1 MRRALLWIWA
11 VLLTPVVLFLVV
23 LLLLYCPPVQNYVVQ
38 KVVAYASEE
47 LGATIS
53 VDYVTLAFPLDLSI
67 EGVKYIQPNED
78 DPSILDTIADIRS
91 IVVDVRLMP
100 LFDGVAEVKRVEILD
115 ASVNTSNMV
124 EAARVRGHVG
134 RIYLRSRGITWGEG
148 EAWVDD
154 AILSD
159 ADIDIA
165 LNDSVPED
173 TTASEPVMW
182 TIMVSRF
189 DLDNTAVSFHTAGDS
204 INISTLLGGG
214 SVSDARIDL
223 GNSIYTVGKVRI
235 KDDRLRVADVADEDV
250 LSMSEG
256 VSMEVDSLYMDTL
269 SLSMSKALIE
279 LPSSRI
285 EARVCMDLNAFD
297 EEEPGSMAVDAVLYI
312 GRDDVEALAGLE
324 IGSDIEGTAK
334 ARKEGQR
341 YSAEVEL
348 TEGSGG
354 RITIDGY
361 YCMDDDSYKA
371 TANIDGV
378 DLRHFMEGG
387 PMRTLTADA
396 EVEGRGLDIYSE
408 QTRIDARIAL
418 KAFQYDTYNLGS
430 IEAAATLAGG
440 KARVDIDSK
449 NSMAVGTI
457 GLEAMLSRKKIDA
470 TLGLDISRA
479 DLQEMGLVDST
490 FAVGVCSHVDLTS
503 DLSQSH
509 SIQAGIS
516 DIVLSIGEE
525 TYTPQDIDLDL
536 YTTPDTTRATLLS
549 GDLSLDFQSHGG
561 YETLMGKVDSLLMRI
576 EEHQKEK
583 IIDGE
588 ALRELLPTMRLRMAV
603 GTENMVAKYVGMMG
617 VGFTEAAI
625 DLRSSPERGIGGRMY
640 AYRVEMDSIRVDTI
654 NIGFRDD
661 MSRLGLRARVRNN
674 PDNQLCFTALVDAYL
689 EGREIGLAAQYRDKA
704 DSLGLSL
711 GLKAEMCDSG
721 ISVRVDPLRPVL
733 GYIPFNVNED
743 NYVFLGK
750 DKKVR
755 ADINVI
761 TDDGTGAQ
769 IYSAEEED
777 PTLLQDLTV
786 SLSRVDL
793 GKILSVIPYA
803 PSVEGMLNGDLH
815 VVQDETEHISVLSD
829 LVIDGL
835 KYEQW
840 PMGNIGMQ
848 LVYMQRDNDTHA
860 VRSILT
866 RNDEEVCTVDGSYR
880 NDEEGYIDATMTMAR
895 FPLSLANGFI
905 PDQIVG
911 FDGYGNGVM
920 SMKGPV
926 SQPLLNGSL
935 MLDSAYIKSI
945 PYGVTLRFDDG
956 EVGVENSRLTFDEY
970 KLFSL
975 DNDPLSIKGY
985 VDCSDLERMSM
996 DIAMRTKNY
1005 KIIDS
1010 KKTTASIAYGKAYV
1024 DFGGRIYGGMDNL
1037 RMRGTVNVL
1046 GNTDM
1051 TYILKNS
1058 ALTTENYFDGL
1069 VTFTD
1074 FNDTTQVQTISRPP
1088 VGGFDMNVT
1097 LEVEQGARI
1106 VCALNTDES
1115 NYVKLEGGG
1124 ELTIT
1129 YNEEDDMQLFGKY
1142 TLTEGEMKYA
1152 LPVIPLKTFQIEE
1165 GSYVEFSGDM
1175 MNPALSLAATE
1186 DIKALVSSESG
1197 DSHSVLFQCGVKVS
1211 GTLQNMGLQFTL
1223 ETDDDLTVKN
1233 ELASMND
1240 EERGKVAVTMLT
1252 TGMYLTGDNTS
1263 AFSMSNALNSFLQNE
1278 INNITNSAVR
1288 SFDLSLGIDQGADA
1302 SGQQYTDYTF
1312 KFSKKLWNN
1321 RVNFVIGGKV
1331 SDGSSSSDESGT
1343 MIDNVSLEY
1352 RLDNTSMRYVRLFY
1366 TKDSHDILEDDISQ
1380 YGAGFVWRKKM
1391 DKFSELFKSTK
1402 TK

>member
-1 MRRALLWIWA
+1 MWIWV
-11 VLLTPVVLFLVV
+11 VLMTPVVLFLVV
-23 LLLLYCPPVQNYVVQ
+23 LFLLYCPPVQNYVVK

-47 LGATIS
+47 MGATIS
-53 VDYVTLAFPLDLSI
+53 VDYVTLSFPLDLSI
-67 EGVKYIQPNED
+67 EGVKYIQPDEN
-78 DPSILDTIADIRS
+78 DPSKADTIADIKS
-91 IVVDVRLMP
+91 IVVDVRLLP
-100 LFDGVAEVKRVEILD
+100 LFDGVAEIKRVEILD
-115 ASVNTSNMV
+115 ASLNTANMV
-124 EAARVRGHVG
+124 EAAVVKGNVG

-154 AILSD
+154 AILSN
-159 ADIDIA
+159 ANIDIT

-173 TTASEPVMW
+173 TTSSEPVMW
-182 TIMVSRF
+182 TILVSRF
-189 DLDNTAVSFHTAGDS
+189 DMDNTAVTFHTAGDS
-204 INISTLLGGG
+204 INISTLLGEG
-214 SVSDARIDL
+214 SIVDARIDL
-223 GNSIYTVGKVRI
+223 GNSIYTVGQLRI
-235 KDDRLRVADVADEDV
+235 RDDSLRVADVAEEDMF
-250 LSMSEG
+250 SMPEG

-269 SLSMSKALIE
+269 CLRLAKALVE
-279 LPSSRI
+279 LPSSRV
-285 EARVCMDLNAFD
+285 EASVYMDLNAFD
-297 EEEPGSMAVDAVLYI
+297 DESPGSMSVDATLSI
-312 GRDDVEALAGLE
+312 GRDDIKSLAGLE
-324 IGSDIEGTAK
+324 IGSDIIGTARASK
-334 ARKEGQR
+334 DGQR
-341 YSAEVEL
+341 YSAEAEL

-354 RITIDGY
+354 RITMDGY
-361 YCMDDDSYKA
+361 YDMSDDSYKA
-371 TANIDGV
+371 VANIDGI
-378 DLRHFMEGG
+378 DLRHFLEGG
-387 PMRTLTADA
+387 SMKTLTASA
-396 EVEGRGLDIYSE
+396 EVEGKGFDIYSK
-408 QTRIDARIAL
+408 QTRIDASVDM
-418 KAFQYDTYNLGS
+418 KAFHYDTYDLGS
-430 IEAAATLAGG
+430 IEANATVADG
-440 KARVDIDSK
+440 KVSVYIDSK
-449 NSMAVGTI
+449 NEMAVGTI
-457 GLEAMLSRKKIDA
+457 SLEALLSKEKIDA

-479 DLQEMGLVDST
+479 DLMQMGLVDST

-503 DLSQSH
+503 DLNQCH

-516 DIVLSIGEE
+516 DLVLNIGEE
-525 TYTPQDIDLDL
+525 TYHPKDIDLDL
-536 YTTPDTTRATLLS
+536 YTAPDTMRATLLS
-549 GDLSLDFQSHGG
+549 GDLSLYFESRGG
-561 YETLMGKVDSLLMRI
+561 YETLMGKVDSLLTRI

-588 ALRELLPTMRLRMAV
+588 ALKELLPTMKLRLEV
-603 GTENMVAKYVGMMG
+603 GQDNLVANYAGMMG
-617 VGFTEAAI
+617 VGFSEAAI

-640 AYRVEMDSIRVDTI
+640 ANTVEMDSIRIDTI

-661 MSRLGLRARVRNN
+661 MSRVGLRARVRNN

-689 EGREIGLAAQYRDKA
+689 EGREIGVSAQYLDKA

-721 ISVRVDPLRPVL
+721 INVSVDPLRPIL

-743 NYVFLGK
+743 NYVFLGR

-755 ADINVI
+755 AGINII
-761 TDDGTGAQ
+761 TDEGTGVQ

-786 SLSRVDL
+786 SLYRFDL
-793 GKILSVIPYA
+793 GRILSVVPYA

-815 VVQDETEHISVLSD
+815 VVQDETEQISVLSD
-829 LVIDGL
+829 LTIDNL
-835 KYEQW
+835 EYEQW
-840 PMGNIGMQ
+840 PMGDIGMQ

-880 NDEEGYIDATMTMAR
+880 NDDEGYIDATMTMAR

-926 SQPLLNGSL
+926 SQLLLNGSL
-935 MLDSAYIKSI
+935 MLDSAYIKSV

-956 EVGVENSRLTFDEY
+956 EVAVANSRLTFDEY
-970 KLFSL
+970 KLFSV

-985 VDCSDLERMSM
+985 VDCSDLEHMSM

-1037 RMRGTVNVL
+1037 KMRGKVNVL
-1046 GNTDM
+1046 GTTDM

-1088 VGGFDMNVT
+1088 VGGFDMNVS

-1223 ETDDDLTVKN
+1223 ETNDDLTVKN
-1233 ELASMND
+1233 ELASMSD

>member
-1 MRRALLWIWA
+1 MKKALLWIWV

-23 LLLLYCPPVQNYVVQ
+23 VFLLYCPPVQNYVVG
-38 KVVAYASEE
+38 KVVAYVQEE
-47 LGATIS
+47 YGIAIS
-53 VDYVTLAFPLDLSI
+53 VDHVTLAFPLDLSI
-67 EGVKYIQPNED
+67 EGVKYMQPDEA
-78 DPSILDTIADIRS
+78 DPTRVDTIADVRS

-100 LFDGVAEVKRVEILD
+100 LFDGVAEIKRVEILD
-115 ASVNTSNMV
+115 ATINTANMV
-124 EAARVRGHVG
+124 EAAVVKGNVG

-154 AILSD
+154 AILSN

-173 TTASEPVMW
+173 TTTSEPVMW

-189 DLDNTAVSFHTAGDS
+189 DLDNTRVNFHTAGDS
-204 INISTLLGGG
+204 INISRLLREG
-214 SVSDARIDL
+214 SISDARIDL

-235 KDDRLRVADVADEDV
+235 KDDEVSVA
-250 LSMSEG
+250 
-256 VSMEVDSLYMDTL
+256 VDTLYMDTL
-269 SLSMSKALIE
+269 NLRVARALVE

-285 EARVCMDLNAFD
+285 EASVDMDLNAFD
-297 EEEPGSMAVDAVLYI
+297 DEQPGSMAVDASLAI
-312 GRDDVEALAGLE
+312 GLDDIKTYAGLD
-324 IGSDIEGTAK
+324 IRSDIIGTAK
-334 ARKEGQR
+334 ARKDGQR

-354 RITIDGY
+354 RVTMDGY
-361 YCMDDDSYKA
+361 YDMADDSYKA
-371 TANIDGV
+371 TANIDGI
-378 DLRHFMEGG
+378 DLRHFMDGG
-387 PMRTLTADA
+387 SMKTLTANA
-396 EVEGRGLDIYSE
+396 VVEGKGLDIYSK
-408 QTRIDARIAL
+408 QTSIDARVDL
-418 KAFQYDTYNLGS
+418 KAFQYDAYNLGGL
-430 IEAAATLAGG
+430 EAKAKVADG
-440 KARVDIDSK
+440 KARVDIDSNNK
-449 NSMAVGTI
+449 MAEGTI
-457 GLEAMLSRKKIDA
+457 NMEAMLSKKTIDA
-470 TLGLDISRA
+470 TLGLDIQRA
-479 DLQEMGLVDST
+479 DLHEMGLVDST
-490 FAVGVCSHVDLTS
+490 FVVGVCL
-503 DLSQSH
+503 
-509 SIQAGIS
+509 
-516 DIVLSIGEE
+516 
-525 TYTPQDIDLDL
+525 DLDL
-536 YTTPDTTRATLLS
+536 YTDPDTTRATLTS
-549 GDLSLDFQSHGG
+549 GDLSLNLESRGG
-561 YETLMGKVDSLLMRI
+561 YETIVEKVSSLLTRI

-588 ALRELLPTMRLRMAV
+588 ALKELLPTMKVRMEV
-603 GTENMVAKYVGMMG
+603 GQDNLLANYAGTMG

-625 DLRSSPERGIGGRMY
+625 DLRTSPERGIGGRMY
-640 AYRVEMDSIRVDTI
+640 ATTVEVDSIRIDTI

-689 EGREIGLAAQYRDKA
+689 EGREIGVAAQYRDKA

-721 ISVRVDPLRPVL
+721 INVKVDPLRPIL
-733 GYIPFNVNED
+733 GYIPFNINED
-743 NYVFLGK
+743 NFVFLGR

-755 ADINVI
+755 AGINVI
-761 TDDGTGAQ
+761 TDEGTGVQ

-777 PTLLQDLTV
+777 PNLLQDITV
-786 SLSRVDL
+786 SLYRFDL
-793 GKILSVIPYA
+793 GKILSVVPYA
-803 PSVEGMLNGDLH
+803 PSIEGMLNGDLH
-815 VVQDETEHISVLSD
+815 VVQDETEQISVLSD
-829 LVIDGL
+829 LTIDDL
-835 KYEQW
+835 KYEQL
-840 PMGNIGMQ
+840 PMGDIGMQ

-920 SMKGPV
+920 SMVGPV
-926 SQPLLNGSL
+926 SQPLLNGSI
-935 MLDSAYIKSI
+935 MLDSAYIKSV
-945 PYGVTLRFDDG
+945 PYGVTLRFDNG

-970 KLFSL
+970 KLFSI

-985 VDCSDLERMSM
+985 VDCSDLDRINM

-1024 DFGGRIYGGMDNL
+1024 DFGGRIFGGMDNL
-1037 RMRGTVNVL
+1037 RMRGKLNVL

-1088 VGGFDMNVT
+1088 VGGFDMSVS

-1115 NYVKLEGGG
+1115 NYVKVEGGG

-1142 TLTEGEMKYA
+1142 TLTDGEMKYA

-1175 MNPALSLAATE
+1175 MNPGLNLAATE

-1197 DSHSVLFQCGVKVS
+1197 DSHSVLFQCGVKVT

-1223 ETDDDLTVKN
+1223 ETDDDITVKN

-1252 TGMYLTGDNTS
+1252 TGMYLWGDNSS

-1352 RLDNTSMRYVRLFY
+1352 RLDNSSMRYVRLFY

-1391 DKFSELFKSTK
+1391 NKFSELFK
-1402 TK
+1402 